1 MKSTYS
7 QSQYFFKDLVRM
19 SLDGSSTSVAIR
31 IYNDDKKIQI
41 IDNGHGID
49 FQKLEGIGVNYQK
62 MNDNI
67 FKHIHQLPVVVIMTK
82 PKNSQCS
89 YGKVLQFGH
98 TLNVQK
104 ILDRPLHGTTVIV
117 YFNDSTFGDFLN
129 RQNIIE
135 IVEDYAL
142 DYPQV
147 SFTIRDDI
155 GQKLNVGIKRKYCNQ
170 LQPNSIVKKL
180 KYSPANLFNLEL
192 DSINHKNSVN
202 EIMNVL
208 FHKQEKNNKEMSI
221 NKNTTPFSRDN
232 QLKIRN
238 NYDND
243 ITCDDIST
251 PMSNISGEW
260 SDWISPLERL
270 NNNTNND
277 YNYNPKRR
285 KYSFLPEKLNKVLR
299 TAEKRLFPRQSS
311 NQFDKKCFFNFDSGY
326 LENVYDVRICKNK
339 KKLSE
344 ITIDKNSLKH
354 IKVLRQVNV
363 EYIAG
368 IVEQNKEKIL
378 ILIDQHAMDERIRY
392 ENLLEDYKYENKF
405 ISVTLKRPIKINN
418 VPRSNYDLLLR
429 KREVLKKFGLNIIN
443 SSLDDERNSDNSD
456 YFSLIITS
464 VPKCFL
470 FKKIYNETYVIELT
484 AKLLMEVAE
493 KLINKIGINT
503 LPSTIHNVIA
513 SEACH
518 GAIKFGDPLNI
529 NQCNDLLNYW
539 IQTDLPNRC
548 AHGRPVIIPLLTFNK

>member
-31 IYNDDKKIQI
+31 IDNDDKKIQI

-62 MNDNI
+62 MDDDI

-82 PKNSQCS
+82 PKNSPCS
-89 YGKVLQFGH
+89 YGKVFKFGH

-104 ILDRPLHGTTVIV
+104 ILDRPIHGTSVIV
-117 YFNDSTFGDFLN
+117 YFNNGIFEENFLN

-135 IVEDYAL
+135 IVEDYSL

-170 LQPNSIVKKL
+170 LQSNLIGKKL

-221 NKNTTPFSRDN
+221 TKNTTPLSRDN

-238 NYDND
+238 NNDND
-243 ITCDDIST
+243 ITCDDITT

-270 NNNTNND
+270 NNNNNND
-277 YNYNPKRR
+277 NLKRR
-285 KYSFLPEKLNKVLR
+285 QYSFLPEKLNKVLR
-299 TAEKRLFPRQSS
+299 MAEKRLFPRQSS
-311 NQFDKKCFFNFDSGY
+311 NQFDKKCFFNVDLGY

-354 IKVLRQVNV
+354 IKVLKQVNV

-405 ISVTLKRPIKINN
+405 ISVTLKRPIKINT
-418 VPRSNYDLLLR
+418 VPRSCYDLLLR
-429 KREVLKKFGLNIIN
+429 KCEVLKKFGLNIIN
-443 SSLDDERNSDNSD
+443 SSLDDERDSDNSD
-456 YFSLIITS
+456 YFPLIITS

-470 FKKIYNETYVIELT
+470 FKKNYNETYVIKLT
-484 AKLLMEVAE
+484 AKLLTEVVE

-548 AHGRPVIIPLLTFNK
+548 AHGRPAIIPLLTFNK